1 MAAHDPIPA
10 PCSKAVQSVIVY
22 VVAQVRP
29 GEHSW
34 SHDGVLS
41 PGFVAGHDSG
51 RSVAPAER
59 HRAAASSQV
68 LRMLLKRDDSGWS
81 ASRPGMRGQA
91 HSARGGFGKGGD
103 RFVAS
108 SENESLL
115 AAVSDIATACC
126 APQGSGLSA
135 WKTGYRPKLPPR
147 SSRHPRRHP
156 RRRRL
161 LQAGAL
167 ECRRRGA
174 GGLGV
179 GSVDGVG
186 GARHVRN

>member
-81 ASRPGMRGQA
+81 ASRPRMRGQRA
-91 HSARGGFGKGGD
+91 TGHLAGLERGATHWS
-103 RFVAS
+103 RRPNA
-108 SENESLL
+108 ESL
-115 AAVSDIATACC
+115 AVSDIATACC